1 MTSDFM
7 PSDLDDDLGPEYP
20 VVFGITFTPVI
31 TGVLVGLGLIAL
43 AGALWFYLGQAE
55 LEKNQQLSAQ
65 VAEKQRKLDQQ
76 ATILKNI
83 AEAKTRLATTKKQ
96 REEVMKLFATPAT
109 LNTLLLDLNRQVDSR
124 NVGLLQ
130 AKTNK
135 LAGCPVW
142 VRNGGQKFDDELASK
157 GFAVV
162 AKSQLEKFEPDDKK
176 TGVIADGS
184 YGSLVDNKLKR
195 QTVNVEFAGN
205 FNQTQQILRSIERL
219 QPLLVLKNMDMKV
232 GKDGNSAS
240 LRLFE
245 LRGDTV
251 QFLTNCQM
259 EPVITSKFQLE
270 ALLPLSPE
278 EAAKVAPAPAAAAA
292 PAPK

>member
-20 VVFGITFTPVI
+20 VVFGITFTPMI

-96 REEVMKLFATPAT
+96 REEVMKLFANPAT
-109 LNTLLLDLNRQVDSR
+109 LNTLLLDLNRQIDSR

-130 AKTNK
+130 AKANK
-135 LAGCPVW
+135 LAACPAW
-142 VRNGGQKFDDELASK
+142 VRSGGQKFDEELASK

-270 ALLPLSPE
+270 ALLPLSPAE
-278 EAAKVAPAPAAAAA
+278 AAAAA
-292 PAPK
+292 PAAPAAAPPQ